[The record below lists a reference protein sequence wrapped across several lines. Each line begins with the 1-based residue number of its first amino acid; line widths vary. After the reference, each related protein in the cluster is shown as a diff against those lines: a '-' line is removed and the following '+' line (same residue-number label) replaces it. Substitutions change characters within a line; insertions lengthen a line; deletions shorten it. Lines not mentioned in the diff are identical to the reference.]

1 MEKQII
7 KEALSNKY
15 KNLGFDDKAFEGVA
29 DFAQTYIKEEA
40 DLATFINGA
49 EGMLKGFQSS
59 TDRLRTEKAQLE
71 KEKNELAEKVKTL
84 ETTPV
89 EPPVIPTETKTTS
102 ETEETPAWA
111 KAIIE
116 ANANLTKE
124 IEEIKQGESTKA
136 ILTQARASF
145 LTEDIHPD
153 RKALAEIIFR
163 DKSKNITKDTKVEDL
178 VESAKASFNELCS
191 AQGFEGYIPKNAEG
205 KIVSKSAAQEFI
217 EKQQSNTESKTSKIA
232 ERLGIETK
240 D

>member
-1 MEKQII
+1 MDKQMI

-40 DLATFINGA
+40 DLATFVNGA
-49 EGMLKGFQSS
+49 ELMLKGFQSS
-59 TDRLRTEKAQLE
+59 TDKLRTEKTQLE
-71 KEKNELAEKVKTL
+71 REKNELAEKVKTL

-89 EPPVIPTETKTTS
+89 VPPVIPPETKPA
-102 ETEETPAWA
+102 EETPVWA

-178 VESAKASFNELCS
+178 VENAKASFNELCS

-217 EKQQSNTESKTSKIA
+217 EQQKQTPVSTAIPIA
-232 ERLGIETK
+232 ERLGIKT

>member
-1 MEKQII
+1 MEKQMI

-40 DLATFINGA
+40 DLATFVNGA
-49 EGMLKGFQSS
+49 ELMLKGFQSS
-59 TDRLRTEKAQLE
+59 TDKLRTEKAQLE

-84 ETTPV
+84 QTTPV
-89 EPPVIPTETKTTS
+89 VPPVIPPETEPA
-102 ETEETPAWA
+102 EETPAWA

-124 IEEIKQGESTKA
+124 IEEIKQGESIKA

-163 DKSKNITKDTKVEDL
+163 DKSKNITKETKVEDL

-191 AQGFEGYIPKNAEG
+191 AQGVEGYIPKNGEG
-205 KIVSKSAAQEFI
+205 KIGTKSAAQEFI
-217 EKQQSNTESKTSKIA
+217 EQQKTKPETTAIPIA
-232 ERLGIETK
+232 ERLGIKT

>member
-84 ETTPV
+84 ETKPV
-89 EPPVIPTETKTTS
+89 ENLPIIPPETKPL
-102 ETEETPAWA
+102 EETPAWA

-178 VESAKASFNELCS
+178 VENAKASFNELCS
-191 AQGFEGYIPKNAEG
+191 AQGVEGYIPKNAEG
-205 KIVSKSAAQEFI
+205 KIVSKSAAQEFV